1 MTNHNIKRIL
11 TMAKETETTDTKDL
25 SFDQAFNEL
34 EEITKSF
41 EEQDEV
47 DLDEGLDQFERGLK
61 LAQFCKEKL
70 SKVENRVKELK
81 EKYENE

>member
-1 MTNHNIKRIL
+1 MTKHNIKRIL
-11 TMAKETETTDTKDL
+11 RMTKDNEHNQTKNL
-25 SFDQAFNEL
+25 SFDDAFEEL

-47 DLDEGLDQFERGLK
+47 DLDEGLDKFERGLK

-81 EKYENE
+81 DKYEEE

>member
-1 MTNHNIKRIL
+1 M
-11 TMAKETETTDTKDL
+11 TKDQENNETKNV
-25 SFDQAFNEL
+25 SFDEAFEEL

-47 DLDEGLDQFERGLK
+47 DLDEGLDKFERGLK
-61 LAQFCKEKL
+61 LAQLCKEKL

-81 EKYENE
+81 DKYEEE